1 MKNRKGII
9 LAGGSGTR
17 LYPLTHAISKQIM
30 PVYDK
35 PMIYYPLSV
44 LMEAG
49 IREVLIITTPR
60 DSETFKTL
68 LGDGSQWGMNFE
80 YKIQEKPNGL
90 AEAFIIGED
99 FIGQDNVAM
108 ILGDNMFYGS
118 HLSEML
124 KRANERE
131 NESTIFGYKVK
142 DPRAYG
148 VVEIDENGKEK
159 GEGENWINVGYKHSG
174 PYAKVLS
181 NLFPYEFVFKGKKL
195 NSIES
200 FFQGIKFKDPQL
212 QDIVFTYGGLDSNYI
227 QACSEYNWKE
237 NGIVFWQGK
246 EIDRYSEK
254 YDDLI
259 DELYIS
265 AIQNP
270 LYRNVLK
277 NCTKEIIHTM
287 GKKEKSET
295 TFTRYEFEKQLNCLK
310 EFLKKESN

>member
-1 MKNRKGII
+1 MKNLEKE
-9 LAGGSGTR
+9 L
-17 LYPLTHAISKQIM
+17 
-30 PVYDK
+30 
-35 PMIYYPLSV
+35 
-44 LMEAG
+44 E
-49 IREVLIITTPR
+49 E
-60 DSETFKTL
+60 FKK
-68 LGDGSQWGMNFE
+68 F
-80 YKIQEKPNGL
+80 KK
-90 AEAFIIGED
+90 D
-99 FIGQDNVAM
+99 FK
-108 ILGDNMFYGS
+108 Y
-118 HLSEML
+118 E
-124 KRANERE
+124 
-131 NESTIFGYKVK
+131 VK
-142 DPRAYG
+142 DG
-148 VVEIDENGKEK
+148 VEVYEGESLIDENGKEK

>member
-1 MKNRKGII
+1 MKNLEKELEEFKKFKKDFKYEVKEVEEKDGVE
-9 LAGGSGTR
+9 
-17 LYPLTHAISKQIM
+17 
-30 PVYDK
+30 VY
-35 PMIYYPLSV
+35 
-44 LMEAG
+44 E
-49 IREVLIITTPR
+49 
-60 DSETFKTL
+60 
-68 LGDGSQWGMNFE
+68 
-80 YKIQEKPNGL
+80 
-90 AEAFIIGED
+90 GES
-99 FIGQDNVAM
+99 
-108 ILGDNMFYGS
+108 L
-118 HLSEML
+118 
-124 KRANERE
+124 
-131 NESTIFGYKVK
+131 
-142 DPRAYG
+142 
-148 VVEIDENGKEK
+148 IDENGKEK
-159 GEGENWINVGYKHSG
+159 REGENWINVGYKHSG

-181 NLFPYEFVFKGKKL
+181 NLFPYEFVFKGKEL

-287 GKKEKSET
+287 GKKEKNET